1 MKIITLIISI
11 LMSINIFG
19 QSATAHTT
27 YNETSTISKDG
38 TKIGYRKYGHGPGL
52 ILVQGAMG
60 TVFNYHE
67 LAKAL
72 SNDFTVYV
80 PERRGRGL
88 SVKEFTPDHVIERD
102 VEDVKSIITA
112 SGASYIFGLSSG
124 AIITLEAT
132 KELPS
137 IKMAAIYEPPF
148 YVTDAVPVKKINTVF
163 KEISNGNLSAALAN
177 VFKIVKVGPKIFNY
191 IPLPILKQLTRAFI
205 KSEDKKK
212 NGQYAKVRDLIPAM
226 RFDFTA
232 VLQGG
237 GKVQTYSAINKPVL
251 LLGGS
256 KSPKYLKDA
265 LDTLEKILP
274 EENRVKFKNLDH
286 SGPWN
291 TDRGGN
297 PEIISKA
304 LIIFF
309 KKDEFNSK
317 N

>member
-1 MKIITLIISI
+1 
-11 LMSINIFG
+11 MSINIYE
-19 QSATAHTT
+19 QSATADTT
-27 YNETSTISKDG
+27 YTEASVISKDG
-38 TKIGYRKYGHGPGL
+38 TKIGYRKYGNGPAL

-60 TVFNYHE
+60 TVFNYHK

-88 SVKEFTPDHVIERD
+88 SLKEFTPDHVIERD
-102 VEDVKSIITA
+102 VEDLNSIITA
-112 SGASYIFGLSSG
+112 SGASYVFGLSSG

-132 KELPS
+132 KVLPS
-137 IKMAAIYEPPF
+137 IKIAAIYEPPF
-148 YVTDAVPVKKINTVF
+148 YVTNAVPVKKINTVF

-177 VFKIVKVGPKIFNY
+177 VFKIVKVGPSVFNY

-212 NGQYAKVRDLIPAM
+212 GGQYAKVSALIPAM

-232 VLQGG
+232 VLQRG
-237 GKVQTYSAINKPVL
+237 GKVQTYSAIDKPVL

-274 EENRVKFKNLDH
+274 EENRIKFKNLDH
-286 SGPWN
+286 SAPWN
-291 TDRGGN
+291 TDRGGS
-297 PEIISKA
+297 PEIIAKA
-304 LIIFF
+304 LINYF
-309 KKDEFNSK
+309 KKK
-317 N
+317 

>member
-1 MKIITLIISI
+1 
-11 LMSINIFG
+11 MSINILA
-19 QSATAHTT
+19 QSPTADTAHT
-27 YNETSTISKDG
+27 EASVISKDG
-38 TKIGYRKYGHGPGL
+38 TKIGYRKYGHGPAL

-60 TVFNYHE
+60 TIFNHHE

-88 SVKEFTPDHVIERD
+88 SLKEFTPDHVIERD
-102 VEDVKSIITA
+102 VEDLNSIITA
-112 SGASYIFGLSSG
+112 SGASYVFGLSSG

-132 KELPS
+132 KVLPS
-137 IKMAAIYEPPF
+137 IKMAAIYEPPL
-148 YVTDAVPVKKINTVF
+148 YVTNAVPVKKINTVF
-163 KEISNGNLSAALAN
+163 KEISDGNLSAALAN

-212 NGQYAKVRDLIPAM
+212 IGQYAKVSELIPAM

-232 VLQGG
+232 VLQRG
-237 GKVQTYSAINKPVL
+237 GKVQTYSSIDKPVL

-256 KSPKYLKDA
+256 KSPKYLKDT

-274 EENRVKFKNLDH
+274 KGNRIKFKNLDH
-286 SGPWN
+286 SAPWN
-291 TDRGGN
+291 TERGGT
-297 PEIISKA
+297 PEIIAKA
-304 LIIFF
+304 LINYF
-309 KKDEFNSK
+309 KKD
-317 N
+317 

>member
-1 MKIITLIISI
+1 
-11 LMSINIFG
+11 MSINIYG
-19 QSATAHTT
+19 QSSTIDTT
-27 YNETSTISKDG
+27 YTEASVISKDG
-38 TKIGYRKYGHGPGL
+38 TKIGYRKYGHGPAL

-60 TVFNYHE
+60 TVFNYHQ

-72 SNDFTVYV
+72 SNNFTVYV

-88 SVKEFTPDHVIERD
+88 SPKEFTPDHVIERD
-102 VEDVKSIITA
+102 VEDVNSIITA
-112 SGASYIFGLSSG
+112 SGASYLFGLSSG

-132 KELPS
+132 KVLPS
-137 IKMAAIYEPPF
+137 IKMAAIYEPPL

-177 VFKIVKVGPKIFNY
+177 VFKIVKVGPRIFNY
-191 IPLPILKQLTRAFI
+191 IPLPILKQLTRVFI

-232 VLQGG
+232 VLQRG
-237 GKVQTYSAINKPVL
+237 GKVQTYNAIDKPVL

-256 KSPKYLKDA
+256 NSPKYLRDA
-265 LDTLEKILP
+265 LDTLEKTLLHVSRI
-274 EENRVKFKNLDH
+274 KFKSLDH
-286 SGPWN
+286 NGPWN
-291 TDRGGN
+291 TDRGGS
-297 PEIISKA
+297 PELIAKA
-304 LIIFF
+304 LINYF
-309 KKDEFNSK
+309 KKNELTGK